1 MNKIGYDANARRS
14 DREFKPL
21 WPKSP
26 PGWVTASAQALSLPQ
41 PIKNLV
47 VPNAQHSL
55 IQEPLSLTHTAYP
68 ILTANENSAQLLQQT
83 PARRPMRG
91 CASQIQSYAMQR
103 Q

>member
-1 MNKIGYDANARRS
+1 MAKVTPWMG
-14 DREFKPL
+14 DRFSTSLE
-21 WPKSP
+21 P
-26 PGWVTASAQALSLPQ
+26 PSTNQ
-41 PIKNLV
+41 NLV